1 MNRRSFFTT
10 AAAAGAAAAFAPTAI
25 EHIQAAAK
33 YAEPDPVK
41 AATNEDFW
49 MEARNAFTVDRTIIN
64 LNNGGCSP
72 PSRYASE
79 AMARYLSMS
88 DMAPVSYMWRQ
99 LDPKVETVRQMLAE
113 DFGCDPEEV
122 AITRNASESLE
133 ICQYGIDLERGDE
146 IITTTQDYPRM
157 INTWKQREAREGI
170 VLKQVKF
177 QVPPPSL
184 DYITEQ
190 IERAITPRT
199 RIILVCHV
207 TNRTGQ
213 VLPVKDI
220 CELGRK
226 RGIEVIID
234 GSHSY
239 AHFPFKRDDLD
250 CDYFGTSLHK
260 WLMAPIG
267 TGFLYVKKEKIRN
280 LWPLMTGN
288 PGQENDIRKFEEIGT
303 HPAANRLAI
312 AEAMTFHQSL
322 GVDRK
327 GARLRY
333 LRERWSRRLEQI
345 KGVGTLTPYEEGQAW
360 GIGLLTVE
368 GMEPNELIGK
378 LWNNHRILTTGIIQE
393 DEFQGVRVSPNI
405 YTTLREIDFFCDAVE
420 SIVKQRA

>member
-1 MNRRSFFTT
+1 
-10 AAAAGAAAAFAPTAI
+10 
-25 EHIQAAAK
+25 
-33 YAEPDPVK
+33 
-41 AATNEDFW
+41 